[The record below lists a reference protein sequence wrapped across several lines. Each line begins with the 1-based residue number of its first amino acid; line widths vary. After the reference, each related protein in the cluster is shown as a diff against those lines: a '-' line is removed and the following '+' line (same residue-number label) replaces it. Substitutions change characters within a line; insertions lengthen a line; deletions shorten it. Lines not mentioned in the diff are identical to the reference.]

1 MAPNFAHYYLSSHL
15 FQDGSAALQC
25 QRRFGTSTVRV
36 IPIFYQATYAE
47 GFPSLIF
54 CTILPTLNFFFS
66 TSLPLLLLIPH
77 RALIVTGITSTLTCE
92 CLQARDSI
100 VYLLFQTTHYQEN
113 SKMLV
118 TEQVLKLGVW
128 TCWKKNFWWKKH
140 WSEEASTHWDS
151 MMLSIGQKH
160 LTKGHF
166 ISWAHTKFYGLDL
179 MLNDVN
185 KSVFTFVKKSW
196 IAKEEVC
203 NKKPKNTRR
212 ENEENKQI
220 QTKWIWLFYTL
231 KSFLIF

>member
-1 MAPNFAHYYLSSHL
+1 MQRVSLVWSFAL
-15 FQDGSAALQC
+15 
-25 QRRFGTSTVRV
+25 
-36 IPIFYQATYAE
+36 
-47 GFPSLIF
+47 LIS
-54 CTILPTLNFFFS
+54 PTLNFFFS

-151 MMLSIGQKH
+151 MMLSRGQKH
-160 LTKGHF
+160 LAKGHF

-185 KSVFTFVKKSW
+185 KSVFTFVKKAELQKKKYVTKSQK
-196 IAKEEVC
+196 IQGEKTKRI
-203 NKKPKNTRR
+203 NKYRPNGFGCFTL
-212 ENEENKQI
+212 
-220 QTKWIWLFYTL
+220 WSLF
-231 KSFLIF
+231 

>member
-1 MAPNFAHYYLSSHL
+1 MQRVSLVWSFALL
-15 FQDGSAALQC
+15 
-25 QRRFGTSTVRV
+25 
-36 IPIFYQATYAE
+36 
-47 GFPSLIF
+47 
-54 CTILPTLNFFFS
+54 ILPTLNFFFS
-66 TSLPLLLLIPH
+66 TSLPLLLLILH

-185 KSVFTFVKKSW
+185 KSVFTFVKKAELQKKKYVTKSQK
-196 IAKEEVC
+196 IQGEKTKRI
-203 NKKPKNTRR
+203 NKYRPNGFGCFTL
-212 ENEENKQI
+212 
-220 QTKWIWLFYTL
+220 WSLF
-231 KSFLIF
+231 

>member
-1 MAPNFAHYYLSSHL
+1 MQRVSLVWSFAL
-15 FQDGSAALQC
+15 
-25 QRRFGTSTVRV
+25 
-36 IPIFYQATYAE
+36 
-47 GFPSLIF
+47 LIS
-54 CTILPTLNFFFS
+54 PTLNFFFS

-160 LTKGHF
+160 LAKGHF

-185 KSVFTFVKKSW
+185 KSVFTFVKKAELQKKKYVTKSPK
-196 IAKEEVC
+196 IQGEKTKRI
-203 NKKPKNTRR
+203 NKYRPNGFGCFTL
-212 ENEENKQI
+212 
-220 QTKWIWLFYTL
+220 WSLF
-231 KSFLIF
+231 

>member
-1 MAPNFAHYYLSSHL
+1 MQRVSLVWSFALL
-15 FQDGSAALQC
+15 
-25 QRRFGTSTVRV
+25 
-36 IPIFYQATYAE
+36 
-47 GFPSLIF
+47 
-54 CTILPTLNFFFS
+54 ILPTLNFFFS

-140 WSEEASTHWDS
+140 WPEEASTHWDS

-160 LTKGHF
+160 LAKGHF

-185 KSVFTFVKKSW
+185 KSVFTFVKKAELQKKKYVTKSPK
-196 IAKEEVC
+196 IQGEKTKRI
-203 NKKPKNTRR
+203 NKYRPNGFGCFTL
-212 ENEENKQI
+212 
-220 QTKWIWLFYTL
+220 WSLF
-231 KSFLIF
+231 

>member
-1 MAPNFAHYYLSSHL
+1 MQRVSLVWSFAL
-15 FQDGSAALQC
+15 
-25 QRRFGTSTVRV
+25 
-36 IPIFYQATYAE
+36 
-47 GFPSLIF
+47 LIS
-54 CTILPTLNFFFS
+54 PTLNFFFS

-185 KSVFTFVKKSW
+185 KSVFTFVKKAELQKKKYVTKSQK
-196 IAKEEVC
+196 IQGEKTKRI
-203 NKKPKNTRR
+203 NKYRPNGFGCFTL
-212 ENEENKQI
+212 
-220 QTKWIWLFYTL
+220 WSLF
-231 KSFLIF
+231 